1 MTACARW
8 VPILAALACLA
19 GCGQK
24 AVPEEPVSVSA
35 AGCLPSGDGRL
46 EAELRG
52 TIHADLDWNNAQME
66 CDGGP
71 RPDGRGLRVSIAGA
85 LDADRRARFIFGIDL
100 DDIAD
105 GPADVHPVN
114 LTVFI
119 EDHPQVYATRGDG
132 NCAAENLERSALDE
146 GGERVSARGYCIGP
160 MADLSGGPPLHVTT
174 FSFTALVREEPADG
188 ELLQ

>member
-1 MTACARW
+1 MMALARP
-8 VPILAALACLA
+8 VALLAALACLA
-19 GCGQK
+19 ACGQK
-24 AVPEEPVSVSA
+24 AVPDEPAPASA
-35 AGCLPSGDGRL
+35 AGCLGSGDGRL

-52 TIHADLDWNNAQME
+52 AINADLDWNNVQME

-85 LDADRRARFIFGIDL
+85 LDADRRARFIFGIGL

-132 NCAAENLERSALDE
+132 NCAVENLERSSLEA
-146 GGERVSARGYCIGP
+146 GGERIEVRGYCIGP

>member
-1 MTACARW
+1 MTARAGS
-8 VPILAALACLA
+8 VSLLAALACLA

-24 AVPEEPVSVSA
+24 TVPGESVTAPA
-35 AGCLPSGDGRL
+35 ASCLASGDGRL
-46 EAELRG
+46 EAQLRG
-52 TIHADLDWNNAQME
+52 AIDADLDWNNVQME

-71 RPDGRGLRVSIAGA
+71 RPDGRGLRVSITGA
-85 LDADRRARFIFGIDL
+85 LDADRRARFIFGIGL

-132 NCAAENLERSALDE
+132 NCAVENLERTALGE
-146 GGERVSARGYCIGP
+146 GGERVAARGYCIGP
-160 MADLSGGPPLHVTT
+160 SADLSGGPPLHVTT

-188 ELLQ
+188 EILK

>member
-1 MTACARW
+1 MMAR
-8 VPILAALACLA
+8 VRPVAILAALACLA

-24 AVPEEPVSVSA
+24 AVPDEPATASA
-35 AGCLPSGDGRL
+35 SGCLATGDGRL

-52 TIHADLDWNNAQME
+52 AIDTDLDWNDAQME

-85 LDADRRARFIFGIDL
+85 LDADRRARFIFGIGL

-132 NCAAENLERSALDE
+132 NCAVEDLERRPLDA
-146 GGERVSARGYCIGP
+146 GGERVAARGYCIGP
-160 MADLSGGPPLHVTT
+160 MADLSGGPPMHVTT
-174 FSFTALVREEPADG
+174 FSFTALVREEPVDG
-188 ELLQ
+188 ELLR

>member
-1 MTACARW
+1 MMARARSMA
-8 VPILAALACLA
+8 ILAALACAA
-19 GCGQK
+19 GCGQE
-24 AVPEEPVSVSA
+24 AVPEEPATAST

-52 TIHADLDWNNAQME
+52 AIQADLEWNNAQME

-85 LDADRRARFIFGIDL
+85 LDADRRARFIFGIGPE
-100 DDIAD
+100 DIAD

-119 EDHPQVYATRGDG
+119 EDHPQVYATRGDDT
-132 NCAAENLERSALDE
+132 CAVENLERTALE
-146 GGERVSARGYCIGP
+146 AGGERVAARGYCISP
-160 MADLSGGPPLHVTT
+160 SADLSGGPPLHVTT

-188 ELLQ
+188 EVLQ